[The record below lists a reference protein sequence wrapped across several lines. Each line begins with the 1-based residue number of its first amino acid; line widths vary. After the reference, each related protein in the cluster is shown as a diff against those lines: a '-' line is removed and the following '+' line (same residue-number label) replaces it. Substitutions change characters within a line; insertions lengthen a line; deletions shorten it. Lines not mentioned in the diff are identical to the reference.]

1 MGDRARD
8 GHHLRRQRIPSGESR
23 RRHKRRSQSRPDVA
37 RQLTDREGGA
47 LPGGGAGRALNDGLM
62 TGPAFALARV
72 TIRGPIVAGFAWR
85 PRGRQICETRHVRR
99 GPVAVPSIGSVRDKQ
114 ADVTRPGEFEGGAV
128 RASDDERNRITDQ
141 LRFHCAAGR
150 ITVEELEHRLGQA
163 MSAQSVGEL
172 ASLVHDLPRNAL
184 AVEQPRR
191 PPPRVGLPGVRP
203 FTYRLAVPSPL
214 ERTRVAA
221 LDTIA
226 TGLNRSRWELMRQT
240 PTSLEFKR
248 SGNERIVM
256 DLEPKGTA
264 ATTMIVHGRAP
275 RRVRSQFAKL
285 TFQ

>member
-1 MGDRARD
+1 MT
-8 GHHLRRQRIPSGESR
+8 
-23 RRHKRRSQSRPDVA
+23 RPEE
-37 RQLTDREGGA
+37 LEGG
-47 LPGGGAGRALNDGLM
+47 
-62 TGPAFALARV
+62 
-72 TIRGPIVAGFAWR
+72 
-85 PRGRQICETRHVRR
+85 E
-99 GPVAVPSIGSVRDKQ
+99 
-114 ADVTRPGEFEGGAV
+114 V

-172 ASLVHDLPRNAL
+172 ASLVHDLPQTAL
-184 AVEQPRR
+184 AVEQPTR

-203 FTYRLAVPSPL
+203 FTYRLAIPSPL

-240 PTSLEFKR
+240 PTSLEFR
-248 SGNERIVM
+248 RTGRERIVI
-256 DLEPKGTA
+256 DLEPNGTT

-275 RRVRSQFAKL
+275 RSVRSQFAKL